1 MKTINSF
8 INVYII
14 NGQEVRDYVAYEY
27 YGINNY
33 HLISADENNNRVDVT
48 SKEMFESLVKDKN
61 LDELLTAE
69 ELNEVL
75 SSQIRR
81 PE

>member
-27 YGINNY
+27 FGVNNY
-33 HLISADENNNRVDVT
+33 HIISADENNNRVDVT
-48 SKEMFESLVKDKN
+48 SKELFESLVKDKN
-61 LDELLTAE
+61 LDELFTASE
-69 ELNEVL
+69 MNEIL
-75 SSQIRR
+75 MSQIRR
-81 PE
+81 PD